1 MRRLLIAMS
10 LLACLALSTP
20 AHADTFPI
28 ATFLTSGLLLG
39 NLTIDPVTGVAS
51 SGDFTIV
58 SNGTTFVFS
67 GADVNFSGPFTSD
80 TYFLSFVD
88 TTGLDSF
95 SLLLPTTT
103 LVGYNGSPH
112 LCSLTF
118 LCDGLFVSGFFDNS
132 SPNAGLYQSFDG
144 GVGGS
149 KSLVPE
155 PASLML
161 LATGVTAAVGVFRR
175 RILRA

>member
-10 LLACLALSTP
+10 LLACLALRTS

-51 SGDFTIV
+51 AGDFTIV

-67 GADVNFSGPFTSD
+67 GADVNFQGQFFPDS
-80 TYFLSFVD
+80 YFFSFVD

-95 SLLLPTTT
+95 SLLLPTGS
-103 LVGYNGSPH
+103 LVGYNGS
-112 LCSLTF
+112 LVCSMTF
-118 LCDGLFVSGFFDNS
+118 LCDGSFLSGFFDNS
-132 SPNAGLYQSFDG
+132 SPNPGLYQSFDG
-144 GVGGS
+144 VVGAS
-149 KSLVPE
+149 KTLSPE
-155 PASLML
+155 PSSLLL
-161 LATGVTAAVGVFRR
+161 LATGVTAAAGAFRR